1 MSTTESASPA
11 SAPEPTQEP
20 APKKSSI
27 GKRILTYV
35 VGLIVVG
42 GAFYAFNYFSSDVAQ
57 AKAGDCAVVSGTS
70 TSPEYK
76 PVDCGAAEANYTV
89 GKAGG
94 TGEVCGKGYDEYTQS
109 QRRGP
114 KTKLC
119 LAPLL
124 AEGKCYADNTGGVG
138 MKAVECTGTATFK
151 VTKTVKDT
159 AAPQCAEGEDPL
171 AFPEAKLH
179 YCLGAP
185 A

>member
-27 GKRILTYV
+27 GKRILTYI

-57 AKAGDCAVVSGTS
+57 AKVGDCAVVSGTS

-76 PVDCGAAEANYTV
+76 PVDCGAADANYTV

-94 TGEVCGKGYDEYTQS
+94 TSEVCGKGYDEYTQS

-124 AEGKCYADNTGGVG
+124 SEGKCYAENTGGVG
-138 MKAVECTGTATFK
+138 AKAVECTESAAFK
-151 VTKTVKDT
+151 VTKVVKDT
-159 AAPQCAEGEDPL
+159 AAPQCVEGEEPQS
-171 AFPEAKLH
+171 FPEAKLH

>member
-11 SAPEPTQEP
+11 SAPEPAQEP
-20 APKKSSI
+20 APKKTSV

-35 VGLIVVG
+35 VVLIVVG
-42 GAFYAFNYFSSDVAQ
+42 GAFYAFNYFTNDAAQ

-70 TSPEYK
+70 TKPEYK

-94 TGEVCGKGYDEYTQS
+94 TSEVCGEGYAEYTQS

-119 LAPLL
+119 LAPLFS
-124 AEGKCYADNTGGVG
+124 EGKCYAENTGDVG
-138 MKAVECTGTATFK
+138 AKAVECTASASFK
-151 VTKTVKDT
+151 VTKVAKD
-159 AAPQCAEGEDPL
+159 AAPQCAEGADPRS
-171 AFPEAKLH
+171 FPEAKLH
-179 YCLGAP
+179 YCIGAP